1 MPPKDSLYPQD
12 WFRLAAKDLKRAE
25 HLLNFDD
32 PEGSGYHL
40 QQTVEKYLKGFLLWK
55 GWKLK
60 RIHDL
65 EVLLNDAL
73 KYESALEQYRNLCRK
88 ISGYYI
94 IDRYPLPSAAS
105 LTKEEVQSAI
115 DEAKELIKR
124 LNLPTK

>member
-1 MPPKDSLYPQD
+1 MPPKDSRYPQD

-40 QQTVEKYLKGFLLWK
+40 QQTDKYLKGFLLWK

-73 KYESALEQYRNLCRK
+73 KIRK
-88 ISGYYI
+88 HIG
-94 IDRYPLPSAAS
+94 
-105 LTKEEVQSAI
+105 AI
-115 DEAKELIKR
+115 QEPVPENQLSMKR
-124 LNLPTK
+124 KSS